1 MENSKNVKRLSP
13 GCVLCLLMLLSGC
26 SIYVGSCDM
35 QAKYEKI
42 VHLATPLSPSSG
54 FETQTH
60 NGSITIRGNDVA
72 DCNVTATIVARART
86 DEKAMELADKT
97 QIDFERM
104 GQNLVLKI
112 KRPEP
117 LINCSVSV
125 SLNCIVPNQVD
136 LELISHN
143 GAVKMANIKG
153 QVEAT
158 THNGQ
163 VAADQVTGAVKLK
176 THNGGISCKEISGDV
191 QLETHNGGVYVDY
204 SQTAEPVC
212 DISIV
217 THNGRIDLTT
227 PRDYSAQVKASTH
240 NGSINTQMP
249 ITVTG
254 KISRN
259 TINGT
264 IGAGQGKLFLE
275 THNGSI
281 KMR

>member
-1 MENSKNVKRLSP
+1 MENSENVKRMSL
-13 GCVLCLLMLLSGC
+13 GCVLCLFMLLSGC
-26 SIYVGSCDM
+26 CIYVGSCDM

-42 VHLATPLSPSSG
+42 VHLAMPLSHSSG

-60 NGSITIRGNDVA
+60 NGSITIHGTDVA
-72 DCNVTATIVARART
+72 DCNVTATIVARAGT
-86 DEKAMELADKT
+86 DEKAVELADQT
-97 QIDFERM
+97 QVDFERM

-125 SLNCIVPNQVD
+125 SLDCIVPNQVD
-136 LELISHN
+136 LKLESHN
-143 GAVKMANIKG
+143 GAVRITNIKG
-153 QVEAT
+153 QIDAI
-158 THNGQ
+158 THNGK
-163 VAADQVTGAVKLK
+163 VTADQVTGAVKLQ
-176 THNGGISCKEISGDV
+176 THNGGISCEEISGDA
-191 QLETHNGGVYVDY
+191 QLDTHNGGVNVDY

-217 THNGRIDLTT
+217 THNGSIDLAT
-227 PRDYSAQVKASTH
+227 PRNYSAQIKASTH

-264 IGAGQGKLFLE
+264 IGDGQGKLYLE
-275 THNGSI
+275 TYNGSI
-281 KMR
+281 KIR

>member
-1 MENSKNVKRLSP
+1 MENSKNVKRLSL
-13 GCVLCLLMLLSGC
+13 GCVLCLLILLSGC
-26 SIYVGSCDM
+26 CIYVGSCDM

-42 VHLATPLSPSSG
+42 VHLAMPLSPSSG

-60 NGSITIRGNDVA
+60 NGSITIHGADVA

-86 DEKAMELADKT
+86 DERAMELADQT
-97 QIDFERM
+97 QVDFERM

-125 SLNCIVPNQVD
+125 SLDCAVPNQVD
-136 LELISHN
+136 LKLISHN
-143 GAVKMANIKG
+143 GAVTLTNIKG
-153 QVEAT
+153 RLDAT
-158 THNGQ
+158 THNGK
-163 VAADQVTGAVKLK
+163 VTADQVTGAVKLQ
-176 THNGGISCKEISGDV
+176 THNGGISCKEISGDA
-191 QLETHNGGVYVDY
+191 QLETHNGGVDVDY

-212 DISIV
+212 DISVV
-217 THNGRIDLTT
+217 THNGSIDLTT
-227 PRDYSAQVKASTH
+227 PHNFSAQINVSTH

-254 KISRN
+254 TINRN